1 MQGRW
6 PVLFYPATSPWRFYF
21 YTYLGRIGP
30 RFFTSSTDKFAKF
43 KDRLFDILDR
53 DPVADSSGNKKG
65 GGYPFGLTLDD
76 HATVQSRWIVSGGG
90 QPFAKDIYLEFCA
103 ILLMNCRWIRRA
115 VTKRT
120 GNRWATSTTPSFIFI
135 SIGLMITYSF
145 PPFSSLSLYSGH
157 GAVNL

>member
-1 MQGRW
+1 MARFVLPRNFSLTFLFLYLPRADW
-6 PVLFYPATSPWRFYF
+6 PS
-21 YTYLGRIGP
+21 
-30 RFFTSSTDKFAKF
+30 FFFPSSTDKFAKF

-103 ILLMNCRWIRRA
+103 ILLMNSVSGFA
-115 VTKRT
+115 E
-120 GNRWATSTTPSFIFI
+120 PSRNGPGIDGQRLQRPHLF
-135 SIGLMITYSF
+135 
-145 PPFSSLSLYSGH
+145 LSP
-157 GAVNL
+157 